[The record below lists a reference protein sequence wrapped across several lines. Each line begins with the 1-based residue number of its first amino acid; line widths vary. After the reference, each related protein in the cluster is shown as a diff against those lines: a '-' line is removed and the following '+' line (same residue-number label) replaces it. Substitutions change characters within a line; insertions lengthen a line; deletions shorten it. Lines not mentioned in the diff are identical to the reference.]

1 MRRLTATLAAV
12 TIWAS
17 PAAADDWLQPVV
29 NLQQSLAA
37 LGIGLGGG
45 VTSFGQGMAAGDG
58 SNGIPLGGKTDV
70 LLGLDGSKLGLWSGL
85 SMSAHFEQGF
95 GQSANERSDG
105 AILPVNTALGF
116 PKLGGTTTDLS
127 LIVSQKIGD
136 AVTISLGKFN
146 MLDVA
151 ARTPLMG
158 GGGET
163 TFWNIGFAAPVS
175 GVTPPYIVGGI
186 ATVKTAPATFTLMVY
201 DPRNAQDLSVIEH
214 PFSQGTTT
222 SLSAMVPITL
232 FGLTGYHT
240 LRAVYSTADG
250 FNFDAVPQLF
260 LPSGSQMSLTKR
272 GYYFASYSLQQFVWQ
287 DPANPGR
294 GWGFFHADLGFG
306 CKSQSDRKYR
316 HPRSGRL
323 DSWPSG
329 RSLGHRMVRLPV
341 QPSAQERARRA
352 WRSVERRARARGLL
366 RRCHR
371 PSCTSGAGRAGRL
384 ARNTGRIDSAVPRLA
399 GSSGVVTE
407 TESMEATLP
416 WIYLTF
422 AGLMEIGWPVA
433 LKIAQTQGHRL
444 IGVVVALAFML
455 ASGFLLWLAQKDIPI
470 GTSYAVWTGIG
481 AAGTFLFG
489 ILFYGGAAGAT
500 RFVGVG
506 LILLGVATLKLTHG

>member
-37 LGIGLGGG
+37 LGISLGGG

-222 SLSAMVPITL
+222 SLSATVPITL

-294 GWGFFHADLGFG
+294 GWGFFMQISG
-306 CKSQSDRKYR
+306 SDAN
-316 HPRSGRL
+316 P
-323 DSWPSG
+323 
-329 RSLGHRMVRLPV
+329 
-341 QPSAQERARRA
+341 
-352 WRSVERRARARGLL
+352 
-366 RRCHR
+366 
-371 PSCTSGAGRAGRL
+371 
-384 ARNTGRIDSAVPRLA
+384 N
-399 GSSGVVTE
+399 
-407 TESMEATLP
+407 
-416 WIYLTF
+416 
-422 AGLMEIGWPVA
+422 
-433 LKIAQTQGHRL
+433 
-444 IGVVVALAFML
+444 
-455 ASGFLLWLAQKDIPI
+455 PI
-470 GTSYAVWTGIG
+470 GNTVI
-481 AAGTFLFG
+481 
-489 ILFYGGAAGAT
+489 
-500 RFVGVG
+500 VGVG
-506 LILLGVATLKLTHG
+506 GSTPGRPDDRWGIAWCDYLFSHQLKNGLAALGGRLNDERVLEAYYDAAIVPHVRVGPDAQVVWPGTPGESTVLFLGLRVRLVL

>member
-1 MRRLTATLAAV
+1 MRRLTATLAAL

-45 VTSFGQGMAAGDG
+45 VTSFGQGMAAGDA

-146 MLDVA
+146 MLDAA

-214 PFSQGTTT
+214 PLSQGTTT
-222 SLSAMVPITL
+222 SLSATVPITL

-294 GWGFFHADLGFG
+294 GWGFFMQISGSDANPNPIGNTIILGVG
-306 CKSQSDRKYR
+306 GSTPGRPDDRWGIAWCDYLFSHQLKNGLAALG
-316 HPRSGRL
+316 GRL
-323 DSWPSG
+323 NDERVLEAYYDAAIVPHVRVGPDAQVVWPGTPGESTVLF
-329 RSLGHRMVRLPV
+329 LGLRVRLV
-341 QPSAQERARRA
+341 
-352 WRSVERRARARGLL
+352 L
-366 RRCHR
+366 
-371 PSCTSGAGRAGRL
+371 
-384 ARNTGRIDSAVPRLA
+384 
-399 GSSGVVTE
+399 
-407 TESMEATLP
+407 
-416 WIYLTF
+416 
-422 AGLMEIGWPVA
+422 
-433 LKIAQTQGHRL
+433 
-444 IGVVVALAFML
+444 
-455 ASGFLLWLAQKDIPI
+455 
-470 GTSYAVWTGIG
+470 
-481 AAGTFLFG
+481 
-489 ILFYGGAAGAT
+489 
-500 RFVGVG
+500 
-506 LILLGVATLKLTHG
+506 